1 LSSWWGTVLPK
12 LKRLAK
18 MDSQGTRQQAK
29 PIYEPLPKVTGWR
42 LFLKTII
49 ARAYPRLIGQQRE
62 KSWMF
67 FDIFLPMLAVSA
79 YVFVYRAIKA
89 PEDYVGFAV
98 MGGAM
103 TAFWLNV
110 LWSMS
115 SQLYWEKEQGN
126 LALYIIAPNQM
137 MAILLGMAM
146 GGMLA
151 TAMRALVIIFLGTI
165 LFHVQFAISSFL
177 QLLVVFFLS
186 MTALYGMGMMMAS
199 LFLLL
204 SREAWHISN
213 LAQEPIYLVSG
224 FYFPIKSF
232 PFWIAAA
239 ASVIP
244 LTMGLDA
251 MRQLVFASG
260 PALGFVSVKL
270 EISLLLIL
278 CVVFLVGAKLLLA
291 YMEKLAI
298 REGRLTESRR

>member
-1 LSSWWGTVLPK
+1 MNNP
-12 LKRLAK
+12 
-18 MDSQGTRQQAK
+18 SQLEEHGSGSAIST
-29 PIYEPLPKVTGWR
+29 KVTGWR
-42 LFLKTII
+42 LFLKTVI

-67 FDIFLPMLAVSA
+67 FDIFLPMLAVSS
-79 YVFVYRAIKA
+79 YVFVYRAIQA

-137 MAILLGMAM
+137 MAILLGMAL

-151 TAMRALVIIFLGTI
+151 TALRALAIIFLGSV
-165 LFHVQFAISSFL
+165 LFNVGFVVTSFL
-177 QLLVVFFLS
+177 QLFSVFILS

-204 SREAWHISN
+204 NREAWHISN

-224 FYFPIKSF
+224 FYFPINSF
-232 PFWIAAA
+232 PFWIAAG
-239 ASVIP
+239 ASIIP
-244 LTMGLDA
+244 LTLGLDA
-251 MRQLVFASG
+251 MRQLIFASG
-260 PALGFVSVKL
+260 PSLGFVSVRT
-270 EISLLLIL
+270 EIIVLLVL
-278 CVVFLVGAKLLLA
+278 CVVFLVGAKFLLE

-298 REGRLTESRR
+298 REGRLTDTRR

>member
-1 LSSWWGTVLPK
+1 MNNEGSQQQT
-12 LKRLAK
+12 
-18 MDSQGTRQQAK
+18 DS
-29 PIYEPLPKVTGWR
+29 IYSPLPKVTGWR
-42 LFLKTII
+42 LFLKTVI

-79 YVFVYRAIKA
+79 YVFVYRAIQA

-151 TAMRALVIIFLGTI
+151 TALRAVVIIFLGTI
-165 LFHVQFAISSFL
+165 LFNVTFVVSSFL
-177 QLLVVFFLS
+177 QLILVFMLS

-204 SREAWHISN
+204 SREAWHLSN

-224 FYFPIKSF
+224 FYFPISSF
-232 PFWIAAA
+232 PLWIAAG
-239 ASVIP
+239 ASIIP

-251 MRQLVFASG
+251 MRQLIFESG
-260 PALGFVSVKL
+260 PSLGFVSVKL
-270 EISLLLIL
+270 EIIVLSVL
-278 CVVFLVGAKLLLA
+278 CVVFLVGAKLLLD

-298 REGRLTESRR
+298 REGRLTENRR